1 MLPWGGHAWCRLTA
15 SVTRGQPR
23 ENAPDRSKSHPSP
36 PAPGGWWRRGLRAWH
51 GHPGRA
57 ILAGLALVV
66 LLVPIFADALI
77 AAPMRTWVERKL
89 NSELDGYTVE
99 LARVRP
105 HLWRMAF
112 ELDDLVLTQD
122 THPDPPVGTFAAL
135 EFSVDLRA
143 LLRFKVVGDLR
154 LERPEVHVNLVQL
167 AEEAGSAVSLQD
179 RGWQKA
185 VEAIFPIK
193 LDRVQVEDGSVSYL
207 PGGEVGKPIQLTGIF
222 MVARNVR
229 NVAVDEGTYPSPVSL
244 RAVVFDTGTLSF
256 DGAADF
262 LREPHAAGLGEL
274 RLAQV
279 ALDRLDPI
287 ARDFQVRTRGG
298 LLSVS
303 GSLEYTPDVKSA
315 LLTEVLLE
323 DLRLDYVT
331 TRATRVMEEER
342 LRRALQVAGR
352 VRGAPALFLSV
363 DSLKLT
369 NAQLGFVN
377 DASRPPYRVFAQ
389 GVTLELE
396 NLDNHAGHGRSKFHA
411 RGAFMGSG
419 KTVFSGSFLAS
430 AKPADFDLRLKVDD
444 AELTDLNPL
453 LLASTGVDVAQGRLS
468 IYTELVVKDGRIEG
482 YIKPLFRGLKI
493 SEHEKDK
500 GKPFLKRVELHLLQF
515 LAFVLKN
522 PTTQEVATVIRV
534 SGSTADP
541 RADEWE
547 VIWKLIENGFA
558 GAIHPTFRD
567 ASTSA
572 APPKPA
578 L

>member
-1 MLPWGGHAWCRLTA
+1 MAKPSST
-15 SVTRGQPR
+15 P
-23 ENAPDRSKSHPSP
+23 PDRSRSA
-36 PAPGGWWRRGLRAWH
+36 PAPPPPDAWWRRGLEAWR

-57 ILAGLALVV
+57 ILAGLALVA
-66 LLVPIFADALI
+66 LLALIFADALI

-89 NSELDGYTVE
+89 NSELDGYTVQ

-112 ELDDLVLTQD
+112 ELEDLVLTQD

-154 LERPEVHVNLVQL
+154 LERPEIHANLAQL
-167 AEEAGSAVSLQD
+167 AEEAGSAVGLQD
-179 RGWQKA
+179 RGWQQA

-207 PGGEVGKPIQLTGIF
+207 PGGEGGKPIQLTGIF

-229 NVAVDEGTYPSPVSL
+229 NVAVDKGTYPSPVSL
-244 RAVVFDTGTLSF
+244 RAVVFGTGALSF

-274 RLAQV
+274 RLAKV
-279 ALDRLDPI
+279 SLDRLDPI
-287 ARDFQVRTRGG
+287 AREFQVRTRGG

-303 GSLEYTPDVKSA
+303 GSLEYTPEVRSA
-315 LLTEVLLE
+315 RLTEVLLE

-331 TRATRVMEEER
+331 TRATRAMEEVR
-342 LRRALQVAGR
+342 FRRALQVAGS
-352 VRGAPALFLSV
+352 VREAPMLFLRV
-363 DSLKLT
+363 DTLKLT

-377 DASRPPYRVFAQ
+377 DASKPPYRVFAQ
-389 GVTLELE
+389 GVELELE
-396 NLDNHAGHGRSKFHA
+396 NLDNHSGHGRSKFLA

-444 AELTDLNPL
+444 TELTDLNPL
-453 LLASTGVDVAQGRLS
+453 LLSSTGVDVAQGRLS
-468 IYTELVVKDGRIEG
+468 VYTELAVKEGRIEG
-482 YIKPLFRGLKI
+482 YIKPLFKGLKI

-500 GKPFLKRVELHLLQF
+500 EKPFLKRVELHLLQF

-522 PTTQEVATVIRV
+522 PTTKEVATVIRV

-541 RADEWE
+541 KADEWD
-547 VIWKLIENGFA
+547 VIWRLIGNGFA
-558 GAIHPTFRD
+558 GAILPTFRD

-572 APPKPA
+572 APPTPA
-578 L
+578 AAQRP